1 MRTQIAHLIYMD
13 QWIRRNFLTN
23 ISLQDF
29 QLQVLERKV
38 ARLQGERSDE
48 EREALAEKIK
58 ILNEQYENL
67 ADTKVFLEDQMKKLN
82 DDLRR
87 GERELSKSTDEKDY
101 LATKIDELNL
111 HNDSSQRSLK
121 KMTSEKDDLMVCE
134 LGYALSY

>member
-1 MRTQIAHLIYMD
+1 MEHTAIY
-13 QWIRRNFLTN
+13 WPHYVLP
-23 ISLQDF
+23 QDF

-58 ILNEQYENL
+58 VLNEQYENL

-87 GERELSKSTDEKDY
+87 GERELAKSTDEKDY

-121 KMTSEKDDLMVCE
+121 KMTSEKDDLMVCNDCI
-134 LGYALSY
+134 LLMFNPTVPYKI

>member
-1 MRTQIAHLIYMD
+1 MSNIIYFSD
-13 QWIRRNFLTN
+13 GPLLFFWRYSIL
-23 ISLQDF
+23 LQDF

-87 GERELSKSTDEKDY
+87 GKRELAKSTDEKDY

-121 KMTSEKDDLMVCE
+121 KMTSEKDDLMVCD
-134 LGYALSY
+134 LWSYCSN